1 MRAATASSQPD
12 EVQRSPRAA
21 LLRQMVSFV
30 VVGGV
35 ATLAFFVV
43 YNGMRLVASPFASNA
58 VAIVASSLLNFSMNR
73 RLTFGWH
80 GWRRWLRQLFE
91 FSLVLAVTLG
101 ASSAGL
107 AALFALH
114 PDPGIVEENVA
125 VIGAS
130 GLLFL
135 VRFWLLRIW
144 VFDHRRR

>member
-1 MRAATASSQPD
+1 MREATTSGQADSTHP
-12 EVQRSPRAA
+12 SPRAA
-21 LLRQMVSFV
+21 LLRQLFSFV

-35 ATLAFFVV
+35 ATLTFFVV
-43 YNGMRLVASPFASNA
+43 YNGMRFVASPFASNA

-107 AALFALH
+107 AALFAVH
-114 PDPGIVEENVA
+114 PDPGIVEENIA

-130 GLLFL
+130 GLLFM

-144 VFDHRRR
+144 VFDHRRQ

>member
-1 MRAATASSQPD
+1 MRAATASSTSD
-12 EVQRSPRAA
+12 GAARSPRAA
-21 LLRQMVSFV
+21 LVRQIASFV
-30 VVGGV
+30 VVGAV

-43 YNGMRLVASPFASNA
+43 YNGMRFVASPFASNA
-58 VAIVASSLLNFSMNR
+58 VAIIASSLLNFIMNR

-107 AALFALH
+107 AALFAVH
-114 PDPGIVEENVA
+114 PDPGIVEENLA

-130 GLLFL
+130 GLLFM

-144 VFDHRRR
+144 VFNHRRQ